1 MAIGHPRAW
10 HGHRLPTKLSAMLR
24 IGLTGGI
31 GSGKST
37 VAALFAARGVPVIDA
52 DVIAREL
59 VEPGR
64 PALAEIV
71 AAFGTEMLDA
81 QGRLDRGRLRA
92 RVFADAQ
99 QRLRLEGILHPRIH
113 DEMAARA
120 AAAHAPYV
128 VLVIPL
134 LFEAAQRDMVDRVL
148 VVDVPVELQRER
160 VLARDRLPP
169 DQLDGI
175 LAAQLGREQRRA
187 GADDV
192 IDNSGD
198 ATALDTQVDAL
209 HHRYLALASR

>member
-1 MAIGHPRAW
+1 
-10 HGHRLPTKLSAMLR
+10 MLR

-31 GSGKST
+31 GSGKSM

-59 VEPGR
+59 VEPGQ

-71 AAFGTEMLDA
+71 AAFGTGVLDA

-113 DEMAARA
+113 DEMAVRA
-120 AAAHAPYV
+120 QAADAPYV

-134 LFEAAQRDMVDRVL
+134 LFEAGQRDAVDRVL
-148 VVDVPVELQRER
+148 VVDVPVAIQRER
-160 VLARDRLPP
+160 VLARDGLPP
-169 DQLDGI
+169 EQLDGI

-192 IDNSGD
+192 IDNRGD
-198 ATALDTQVDAL
+198 ATALETQVDAL